1 MAIFFPLFEKNL
13 KKSEKWYRNRKAPLY
28 YVVKKEKEASGM
40 GCNENTRNTLSV
52 SRREV
57 KYLLSLPDRLYLLDA
72 LDRLLT
78 PDAYGGYNGYT
89 VRSVY
94 FDSITNED
102 YMDKKNHAD
111 EKKRIRVR
119 IYHPEDQTAKFELKR
134 KSFGRELKE
143 SIVIT
148 RADAQEIL
156 RRNFQVLLKYD
167 SPIAQYAY
175 QLMATRLY
183 RPVSL
188 IEYDRR
194 AYTHEHFNTRVT
206 MDNNLRY
213 CDFCYDLFSTN
224 LNFRAAMPKDQ
235 TILEIKYDRFL
246 FKQIQDVLAKCDLS
260 MKPPSKFGTS
270 RQLLKEYY
278 S

>member
-1 MAIFFPLFEKNL
+1 MAIGKE
-13 KKSEKWYRNRKAPLY
+13 
-28 YVVKKEKEASGM
+28 VKK
-40 GCNENTRNTLSV
+40 LSV

-57 KYLLSLPDRLYLLDA
+57 KYLISLPDRLFLLDA
-72 LDRLLT
+72 LDRILT

-102 YMDKKNHAD
+102 YIDKKMHAN

-119 IYHPEDQTAKFELKR
+119 VYHPDDQVAKFELKR
-134 KSFGRELKE
+134 KSYGRELKE
-143 SIVIT
+143 SVVIS
-148 RADAQEIL
+148 REDAKEL
-156 RRNFQVLLKYD
+156 LKCNFEVLLHYD
-167 SPIAQYAY
+167 SDTARYAY
-175 QLMATRLY
+175 DLMTTRLY

-194 AYTHEHFNTRVT
+194 AYTHENFNTRIT

-213 CDFCYDLFSTN
+213 CDFDYDLFSHH
-224 LNFRAAMPKDQ
+224 LNFKEALPKDE

-246 FKQIQDVLAKCDLS
+246 FKQIQKVLTKCDLTR
-260 MKPPSKFGTS
+260 KPPSKFGTS
-270 RQLLKEYY
+270 RQILKEYY
-278 S
+278 Y